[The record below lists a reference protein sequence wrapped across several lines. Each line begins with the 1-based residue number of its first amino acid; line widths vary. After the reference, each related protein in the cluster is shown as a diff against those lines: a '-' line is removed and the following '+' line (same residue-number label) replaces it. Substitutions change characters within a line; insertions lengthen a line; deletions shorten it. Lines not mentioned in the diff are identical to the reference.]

1 MQFIEAGPD
10 VPVDLVIA
18 QERGEALFVCGAG
31 VSRMV
36 RLPLFRELVEN
47 VYQDMPIPPASA
59 GCQWGGS
66 VSAITRQEPT
76 QEPCPPAHLGP

>member
-47 VYQDMPIPPASA
+47 V
-59 GCQWGGS
+59 
-66 VSAITRQEPT
+66 
-76 QEPCPPAHLGP
+76 

>member
-47 VYQDMPIPPASA
+47 VYLDRPAFRRHP
-59 GCQWGGS
+59 
-66 VSAITRQEPT
+66 VAIIDGNDRGVYGQ
-76 QEPCPPAHLGP
+76 QQAVHR